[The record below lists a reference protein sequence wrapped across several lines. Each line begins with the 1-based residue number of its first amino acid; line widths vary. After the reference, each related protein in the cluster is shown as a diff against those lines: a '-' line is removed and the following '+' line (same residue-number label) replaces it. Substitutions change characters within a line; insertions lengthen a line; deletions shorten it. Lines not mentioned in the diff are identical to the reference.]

1 MPQEKPEGAP
11 RVTFDHPIPAHIMAI
26 DGTWKRECSIKDVS
40 EVDATL
46 IVDGPLEGL
55 SLKEF
60 FLLLSSTG
68 LAYRRCQLDQVNGTH
83 IGVSFLRRKQK
94 SIGGEG
100 DLADGPKV

>member
-1 MPQEKPEGAP
+1 MPPEKPEGAP

-26 DGTWKRECSIKDVS
+26 DGTWKRECFIKDVS

-46 IVDGPLEGL
+46 IADGPLEGL

-68 LAYRRCQLDQVNGTH
+68 LAYRRCQLDQVNGAH

-94 SIGGEG
+94 LIGGMG